1 MKILKILILSVA
13 LLFIGLVLIAFS
25 LPLYVLGSILI
36 LFLIIAISLPAIVQ
50 ALGFHP
56 KFKGKK
62 YDLRGKKALI
72 VTTSHGVLNKPGE
85 TKGFPTGVFASE
97 MTVPYYEF
105 LDANM
110 QVDVASIKG
119 GEIPV
124 DPLSFIYFVKEDADK
139 RYLKDDT
146 FKAKVKNS
154 IPIQEVDFGQYD
166 VVFFAGGW
174 GAAYDMSQSEILSQ
188 KVTEGYYNSEVI
200 YGSVCHGA
208 LAFTE
213 AKDAQGNYLIE
224 GRTMTGVTK
233 RQLDALGIEF
243 TPKHPE
249 NELKKAKADF
259 KAAHKWIDFFATS
272 TVVDQ
277 EQRFVT
283 GQNQNSGHETAQMI
297 LEILSNKLQNE

>member
-1 MKILKILILSVA
+1 MKVLKILIFSLIV
-13 LLFIGLVLIAFS
+13 LLIGLVVIALS
-25 LPLYVLGSILI
+25 LPIYVLGIILM
-36 LFLIIAISLPAIVQ
+36 LFLIITISLPTIVQ
-50 ALGFHP
+50 GLGFHP
-56 KFKGKK
+56 SYKGKK
-62 YDLRGKKALI
+62 YDLKGKKALI

-85 TKGFPTGVFASE
+85 TKGLPTGVFASE

-124 DPLSFIYFVKEDADK
+124 DPLSFIYFVKEEADK

-154 IPIQEVDFGQYD
+154 LAIKDIDFEQYD

-188 KVTEGYYNSEVI
+188 KVTEGYYNSEVT
-200 YGSVCHGA
+200 YGSVCHGV

-213 AKDAQGNYLIE
+213 AKDANGNYLIE
-224 GRTMTGVTK
+224 GRTMTGVTQ

-249 NELKKAKADF
+249 NELKKAGADF
-259 KAAHKWIDFFATS
+259 KAEHKWIDFFATT

-277 EQRFVT
+277 EKRFVT
-283 GQNQNSGHETAQMI
+283 GQNQNSGHETAQKIM
-297 LEILSNKLQNE
+297 EILSKK